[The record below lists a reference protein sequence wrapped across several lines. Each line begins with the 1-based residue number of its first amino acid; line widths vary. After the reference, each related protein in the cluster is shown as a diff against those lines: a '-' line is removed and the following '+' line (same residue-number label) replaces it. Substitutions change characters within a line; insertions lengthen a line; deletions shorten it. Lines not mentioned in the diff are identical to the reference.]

1 MSSRSR
7 RAYDPGAGKAAASVL
22 LSDEESH
29 HLGRVLRLREGD
41 AVSVFDGLG
50 REWDGALEGWEGKRA
65 RVKLGA
71 EAKDP
76 VESPLTVRL
85 FQGLCRPERME
96 LVIQKGTEIGV
107 ASIHPIVTAR
117 SDASDP
123 SPAKMERWRRMA
135 LEACKQS
142 GRRMIPTFHEP
153 RGFPPDAPAA
163 GTCAI
168 ALHPDDAPRPL
179 GELLVGAPPAE
190 AWLGIGPEGGFDPDE
205 VETLAKAGWLVASM
219 GPRILRTETAG
230 LVAASLV
237 LQHWGDLG

>member
-1 MSSRSR
+1 MSTRAR
-7 RAYDPGAGKAAASVL
+7 RAYDAGAATAAGSVL
-22 LSDEESH
+22 LGDEESH

-41 AVSVFDGLG
+41 AVSVFDGKG
-50 REWDGALEGWEGKRA
+50 REWDGTLDGWEGKRA
-65 RVKLGA
+65 RVSLGA
-71 EAKDP
+71 ELTDP

-96 LVIQKGTEIGV
+96 LVIQKCTEIGV
-107 ASIHPIVTAR
+107 ASIHPNVTAR
-117 SDASDP
+117 SEASDP

-142 GRRMIPTFHEP
+142 GRRMIPTIHEP
-153 RGFPPDAPAA
+153 AGFPPDAPAP

-168 ALHPDDAPRPL
+168 ALHPENAPRTI
-179 GELLVGAPPAE
+179 GEILAGAPPAE
-190 AWLGIGPEGGFDPDE
+190 VWLGIGPEGGFAPDE
-205 VETLAKAGWLVASM
+205 IEALATAGWLVASM

-237 LQHWGDLG
+237 LQRWGDLG